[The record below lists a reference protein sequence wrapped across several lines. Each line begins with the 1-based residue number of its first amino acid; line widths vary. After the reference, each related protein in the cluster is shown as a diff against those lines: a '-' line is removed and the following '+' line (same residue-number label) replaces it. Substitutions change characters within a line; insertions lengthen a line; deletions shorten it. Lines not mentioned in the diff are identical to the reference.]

1 MNISQ
6 LLERNARKY
15 YDKEAFVSGSV
26 RRTYGEVDRIVNTL
40 AHEFRNQG
48 IEQDD
53 RVLLYCPN
61 TLDFVYSYFAIM
73 RIDAIVVPVNAKFT
87 SRELAY
93 VIEHSEAKA
102 CIVHEQLMT
111 QAEPLLER
119 HPISWF
125 TTGQSNERIASIY
138 IENESDYN
146 LPLKSTRVDDELTT
160 ILYTSG
166 TTGDPKGVM
175 FSSRNILSVATMMCI
190 ETEINEPSN
199 VLHLMPLTHSAPLH
213 LFFVAGMYVGA
224 THILAP
230 TFTPDLL
237 LDLIE
242 QESVTHFFGAP
253 VAYLLTAKH
262 KQIQSR
268 DLTSIQ
274 RFVYGGAPL
283 SASEVKFVQQAFQ
296 SDQFMCVYGLT
307 EAGPSGTF
315 LAPNEHERKA
325 GSIGKRAALNCEIDI
340 VNDNGDHVPR
350 GEVGEIVL
358 RGEGTMLGLYK
369 DEAKTAEVLKDDL
382 LFTGDLAREDEDG
395 YIWVVDR
402 KKDMI
407 ISGGVNVYPKEIEHV
422 LQDHPAIIEA
432 AVVGVPH
439 PEWGETIKA
448 FLVTT
453 DGLVPNI
460 NDYLSTQLASY
471 KIPKLYEALEELP
484 RNASGKLLKQV
495 LKTRKVESR

>member
-15 YDKEAFVSGSV
+15 YDKEAFVSGTI
-26 RRTYGEVDRIVNTL
+26 RQTYGEVDRIVNTL
-40 AHEFRNQG
+40 AHQFRNQG
-48 IEQDD
+48 IQRDD
-53 RVLLYCPN
+53 RILLYCPN
-61 TLDFVYSYFAIM
+61 TMDFVYSYFAIM

-93 VIEHSEAKA
+93 VIEHSGAKA
-102 CIVHEQLMT
+102 CIVHEHLMT
-111 QAEPLLER
+111 HAEPILDL
-119 HPISWF
+119 HPIVWF

-138 IENESDYN
+138 NGIESDYN
-146 LPLKSTRVDDELTT
+146 KALKSTRTDDELTT

-175 FSSRNILSVATMMCI
+175 LSSRNILSVATMMCI
-190 ETEINEPSN
+190 ETEINEPSK

-262 KQIQSR
+262 EQIQSR
-268 DLTSIQ
+268 DLSSVQ

-296 SDQFMCVYGLT
+296 TDQFMCVYGLT

-315 LAPNEHERKA
+315 LAPHEHERKA
-325 GSIGKRAALNCEIDI
+325 GSIGKRAALNCEVDI

-369 DEAKTAEVLKDDL
+369 EEAKTAEVLKDGL
-382 LFTGDLAREDEDG
+382 LYTGDLAREDEDG

-453 DGLVPNI
+453 DGEVPSLTN
-460 NDYLSTQLASY
+460 YLSTKLASY

>member
-1 MNISQ
+1 M
-6 LLERNARKY
+6 
-15 YDKEAFVSGSV
+15 
-26 RRTYGEVDRIVNTL
+26 
-40 AHEFRNQG
+40 
-48 IEQDD
+48 
-53 RVLLYCPN
+53 
-61 TLDFVYSYFAIM
+61 
-73 RIDAIVVPVNAKFT
+73 
-87 SRELAY
+87 
-93 VIEHSEAKA
+93 IEHSGAKA

-125 TTGQSNERIASIY
+125 TTGQSNKRIVSIY
-138 IENESDYN
+138 TGNESDYK
-146 LPLKSTRVDDELTT
+146 LPLKSTRADDELTT

-358 RGEGTMLGLYK
+358 RGEGTMLGFYK

-439 PEWGETIKA
+439 LNGEKRLKR
-448 FLVTT
+448 FL
-453 DGLVPNI
+453 
-460 NDYLSTQLASY
+460 
-471 KIPKLYEALEELP
+471 
-484 RNASGKLLKQV
+484 
-495 LKTRKVESR
+495 

>member
-26 RRTYGEVDRIVNTL
+26 RQTYGEVDRIVNTL
-40 AHEFRNQG
+40 AHGFRNQG
-48 IEQDD
+48 IDRDD

-73 RIDAIVVPVNAKFT
+73 RLMAIVVPVNAKFT

-93 VIEHSEAKA
+93 VIEHSGAKA

-125 TTGQSNERIASIY
+125 TTGQSNKRIVSIY
-138 IENESDYN
+138 TGNESDYK
-146 LPLKSTRVDDELTT
+146 LPLKSTRADDELTT

-358 RGEGTMLGLYK
+358 RGEGTMLGFYK

-439 PEWGETIKA
+439 LNGEKRLKRFLRPMVKCRTTI
-448 FLVTT
+448 
-453 DGLVPNI
+453 
-460 NDYLSTQLASY
+460 YLSTQLASY